1 MIKKM
6 ILLPALA
13 LSLTFS
19 VPSFADQHENGQCPC
34 MRMQKISQELNLTA
48 DQKEKIKAIKE
59 EARKSLQANKEE
71 MISIRTQVKELIKS
85 DKIDEAKLNKLLE
98 QKKEILASKMK
109 TKIMMKNQIYNVLN
123 AQQKA
128 KFSAMMDKWENK
140 WKNKM
145 KKMNEEEMDD

>member
-1 MIKKM
+1 
-6 ILLPALA
+6 
-13 LSLTFS
+13 
-19 VPSFADQHENGQCPC
+19 